1 MSPGA
6 CLAGGSLPGLPSDD
20 LQGLCWSVRLA
31 QHYGLNLRWPFPK
44 LSGVDTAQSRE
55 GAVQGVVRRPLPGE
69 PRVVSRE
76 WSGGP
81 FPVSPVW
88 CPGSGQEAPPGE
100 PSVVLGDE

>member
-44 LSGVDTAQSRE
+44 LSGLDTAQSRE

-69 PRVVSRE
+69 PSVVSRE

-81 FPVSPVW
+81 SR
-88 CPGSGQEAPPGE
+88 
-100 PSVVLGDE
+100 